1 MSPQEDLA
9 VKMEKDFILMT
20 NKFET
25 IVLDVSSDI
34 GILTINR
41 PAKLNALNIQVHREL
56 KTCLSELQSSSLK
69 GLILTGEGEKAFIAG
84 ADIAE
89 MKPMTNGEAEA
100 FSELGQQVTL
110 LLETLPFP
118 TIAAVNGF
126 ALGGGFE
133 MALACDFIYAS
144 QNAVFGLPEV
154 KLGLIPGFGG
164 TQRLARVVGER
175 RAKELMFSGRNIK
188 SEEAKNLGIALEV
201 FNDKTQLMEETKKWF
216 EQTTANSSF
225 AIARAKETLRYGV
238 DKPLIEGLNI
248 EARAFGEI
256 FQTEQMIEGTSA
268 FMEKRKAIFK

>member
-1 MSPQEDLA
+1 MA
-9 VKMEKDFILMT
+9 VKTAKDSILMT

-25 IVLDVSSDI
+25 IVLDVNDGL

-41 PAKLNALNIQVHREL
+41 PSKLNALNIQVHREL
-56 KTCLSELQSSSLK
+56 KTLLTELQSSNLK

-89 MKPMTNGEAEA
+89 MKPMNPGEAEA

-110 LLETLPFP
+110 LMESLPFP

-133 MALACDFIYAS
+133 MALSCDFIFAS

-164 TQRLARVVGER
+164 TQRLSRVVGER
-175 RAKELMFSGRNIK
+175 RAKEMMFSGRNVK
-188 SEEAKNLGIALEV
+188 CDEAKALGIVLEV
-201 FNDKTQLMEETKKWF
+201 FADKAQLMAETQNWF
-216 EQTTANSSF
+216 KTTLSNSSH
-225 AIARAKETLRYGV
+225 AIARAKETLREGIEKSLV
-238 DKPLIEGLNI
+238 EGLKV
-248 EARAFGEI
+248 EAKAFGNI
-256 FQTEQMIEGTSA
+256 FQTPEMIEGTTA
-268 FMEKRKAIFK
+268 FVEKRKANFN